1 MFSIINKYNFAT
13 NFEHSTPAAAEP
25 PPIGPFLCTMQSN
38 RASPAF
44 SERILI
50 PITLLFNHSYL
61 NTTFL
66 HWVNVWLE
74 TKHRNPFYSAH
85 SLSTSSSCPLLYP
98 RIFWATYNNGRSFL
112 QTLTMIS
119 TAAEER
125 SAVTKNVCTFC
136 WASLCLLSCLV
147 GWWVHL
153 FICSRRRR
161 TTTTES

>member
-25 PPIGPFLCTMQSN
+25 PPIGPFSVPC
-38 RASPAF
+38 RATEHHQHPA
-44 SERILI
+44 SESSFLN
-50 PITLLFNHSYL
+50 ITLLFNHSYL

-85 SLSTSSSCPLLYP
+85 SLSTSSSCPLYP

-147 GWWVHL
+147 LSCGVVGPSIHL
-153 FICSRRRR
+153 F
-161 TTTTES
+161 